1 MGPSERLL
9 PSQSAHRRLPETEV
23 VGSAVKNLFN
33 KNKFAILLKEPV
45 VVLAT
50 PFMITDPGHLK
61 SLFLIWTSSGQDF
74 VA

>member
-1 MGPSERLL
+1 MGPSECLL
-9 PSQSAHRRLPETEV
+9 PSQSAHGRLPETEV
-23 VGSAVKNLFN
+23 VGGAVKNLFN
-33 KNKFAILLKEPV
+33 KNKFSILKEPV

-50 PFMITDPGHLK
+50 LLITDPGHLK